1 MWEKTVNERYIIIS
15 MMLPATIVSSQLRLF
30 SRGGVTGDEDAGEPE
45 VICLDP
51 PGNLQLGLK
60 RALQGLSK
68 PLKQMFGIPSAQQ
81 PLTFGTPLFPCR
93 AQQQRNVQNIQIRD
107 KRKVVRSSQ
116 ATTHQSVKMRL
127 TV

>member
-30 SRGGVTGDEDAGEPE
+30 FRGGVTGDEDAGEPE

-68 PLKQMFGIPSAQQ
+68 PLKQVFGIPSAQQ
-81 PLTFGTPLFPCR
+81 PLTFGTPR

-116 ATTHQSVKMRL
+116 ATTHQSAKMRL

>member
-1 MWEKTVNERYIIIS
+1 MWEKKVNERYIIIS
-15 MMLPATIVSSQLRLF
+15 MMIPATIVSSQLRLF
-30 SRGGVTGDEDAGEPE
+30 SGGVTGDEDVGEPE
-45 VICLDP
+45 FIRLDAP
-51 PGNLQLGLK
+51 SNLQLGLK

-68 PLKQMFGIPSAQQ
+68 PLKQVFGIPSAQQ

-116 ATTHQSVKMRL
+116 ATTHQSAKMRL